1 MFDTKDNNK
10 NSVWESY
17 YSEIDF
23 KEKYIW
29 AKDFSNEINCIK
41 PVLSNTVYERRHSK
55 LFTNCHKIFERTKYF
70 FLNQRV
76 GGNKV
81 LREEVMEDIEENE
94 EVQIF
99 NQISYLTFDLNVL
112 KDY

>member
-1 MFDTKDNNK
+1 M
-10 NSVWESY
+10 
-17 YSEIDF
+17 
-23 KEKYIW
+23 
-29 AKDFSNEINCIK
+29 
-41 PVLSNTVYERRHSK
+41 
-55 LFTNCHKIFERTKYF
+55 
-70 FLNQRV
+70 

-81 LREEVMEDIEENE
+81 LQEEVMEDIEENE